1 MQNMINEIYP
11 ELHQADGS
19 STEQHVYRVPG
30 YKGKIALIPSY
41 TRSLCGNCSRIRLTA
56 DGKIRNCL
64 YAEEEYDVLKLLRS
78 GATDDDLIGF
88 FKETMGKK
96 LKDGWEAQRKP
107 NVKQRNS
114 MTQIG
119 G

>member
-1 MQNMINEIYP
+1 MLNNLYP
-11 ELHQADGS
+11 ELHNANGS
-19 STEQHVYRVPG
+19 STEQHVYSIPE

-41 TRSLCGNCSRIRLTA
+41 TRSLCGDCSRIRLTA

-64 YAEEEYDVLKLLRS
+64 YAEHEYDVLTLIRS
-78 GATDDDLIGF
+78 GASDDEIARF
-88 FKETMGKK
+88 FKDAMGKK
-96 LKDGWEAQRKP
+96 PKDGWEAQRKP
-107 NVKQRNS
+107 NIRQRDS